1 MNSSVTLVIFEG
13 GIVASELEE
22 TFRRVRKAVVMD
34 QIAKAQQAGF
44 TRIVLLTSYKDLS
57 QEVLCRFPI
66 EVEYRPEASEEF
78 HFGENL
84 RNIIR
89 DKQLANVLY
98 MGGAAAPLISSEELS
113 YIRILL
119 EQHKGVVTANN
130 YYSADMVG
138 FNPAVAIEDINL
150 PPIDNML
157 PSIIVQQG
165 GLKFI
170 PLKRTL
176 GIQFDLDTPAEL
188 VVLASHPRV
197 GVNTKAT
204 LLDSNLDVT
213 VCNRIKQVLKNP
225 QADLVVF
232 GRVNSQIFKLLDE
245 LTKCRIRLYSE
256 ERGLK
261 SLGRDKRGEVKS
273 LIAEAVRV
281 LGYNDFF
288 KFLAQISNGA
298 ILDTRIIFSHLNWDL
313 SQSDRFY
320 SDLGK
325 IDKITHPGLKE
336 FTKAGYEADIPIM
349 FGGHSLVT
357 GGLWALIEA
366 SYLELEATKPCL

>member
-1 MNSSVTLVIFEG
+1 MNAAVTLVIFEG
-13 GIVASELEE
+13 GMIESELEE
-22 TFRRVRKAVVMD
+22 TFRQVRKAVVID
-34 QIAKAQQAGF
+34 QIIKAQKAGF
-44 TRIVLLTSYKDLS
+44 NRIVLLTSYHDL
-57 QEVLCRFPI
+57 I
-66 EVEYRPEASEEF
+66 EAVSSYSIETEYQPQAAEEF

-84 RNIIR
+84 LKIIR
-89 DKQLANVLY
+89 DKQLTKVLY
-98 MGGAAAPLISSEELS
+98 MGGAAAPLISSQELS

-119 EQHKGVVTANN
+119 ENHSGVVTANN
-130 YYSADMVG
+130 YYSADIVG
-138 FNPAVAIEDINL
+138 FSPGVALENIVL
-150 PPIDNML
+150 PSIDNML
-157 PSIIVQQG
+157 PSVLVHQA

-176 GIQFDLDTPAEL
+176 GLQFDLDTPAEL
-188 VVLASHPRV
+188 LVLASHPDV
-197 GVNTKAT
+197 GFYTKSAIAKT
-204 LLDSNLDVT
+204 NFDVS
-213 VCNRIKQVLKNP
+213 VCNQIKQVLCDP

-232 GRVNSQIFKLLDE
+232 GRVSSQIFRLLDE
-245 LTKCRIRLYSE
+245 LTACRIRLYSE

-281 LGYNDFF
+281 IGYNEFF
-288 KFLAQISNGA
+288 SFLAQICRGA
-298 ILDTRIIFSHLNWDL
+298 VLDTRIMFSHFNWDV

-325 IDKITHPGLKE
+325 VDKIIHPGLRE
-336 FTKAGYEADIPIM
+336 FTQAACHASIPVM

-366 SYLELEATKPCL
+366 SYLEDEAAKACL